1 MNKNISLLFVCLAL
15 IMATSSLNMTTS
27 ALVGLSIAPARNL
40 ATLPLGISFL
50 TIMVVMIPIS
60 LLMQRYGR
68 RTGFAVG
75 GLSIIA
81 GGLLAAMAIYLGNFE
96 LFCLSAVFQGVAMS
110 TAQFYRYAAVEVATD
125 SYKSRAIS
133 WVLVGGL
140 AAAFLG
146 PSIARYTRDILPDAL
161 FALSYGSFAILGL
174 GVLICLVFLKI
185 PAPDITEVREKAR
198 PLIRIL
204 LLPTFIVAALCAMIA
219 YGTMNLLMT
228 STPLAMD
235 HRDFNFD
242 QTATVIQWH
251 IVGMFAPSFFTGHLI
266 HRFGTLPVM
275 AAGVLMLFLCTTLSL
290 TGDGYSHFMI
300 SLITLGIGWNFL
312 FIGGTTLITEVH
324 RPSEKGLVQGVNDFL
339 VFSGV
344 ASTALISG
352 YLHHHFGWQNMNYG
366 VMPVLLLAAV
376 SIAVLG
382 VMRAMRARS
391 SFIRSDNQTA
401 AGK

>member
-1 MNKNISLLFVCLAL
+1 MYKNIFLLSVCLAL
-15 IMATSSLNMTTS
+15 IMSTTSLTMTSS
-27 ALVGLSIAPARNL
+27 ALVGLSLAPARNL
-40 ATLPLGISFL
+40 ATLPLGISFI
-50 TIMVVMIPIS
+50 TIMATLIPTS

-68 RTGFAVG
+68 RAGFVMG
-75 GLSIIA
+75 GLSVIA
-81 GGLLAAMAIYLGNFE
+81 GGLLAAAAIYQGSFE

-110 TAQFYRYAAVEVATD
+110 TTQFYRYAATEVAPE
-125 SYKSRAIS
+125 SWKSRAIS

-146 PSIARYTRDILPDAL
+146 PGIARATRDILPDAL
-161 FALSYGSFAILGL
+161 FAFSFGSNAVLGL
-174 GVLICLVFLKI
+174 GVLICLGFLKI
-185 PAPDITEVREKAR
+185 PAPDITRSTEKAR

-204 LLPTFIVAALCAMIA
+204 LLPTFIVAAFCAMIA

-235 HRDFNFD
+235 HRDFSFD

-266 HRFGTLPVM
+266 HRFGILLVM
-275 AAGVLMLFLCTTLSL
+275 AAGVLMLFLCTALNL
-290 TGDGYSHFMI
+290 AGDGYNLFLI

-312 FIGGTTLITEVH
+312 FVGSTTLLTGVH
-324 RPSEKGLVQGVNDFL
+324 RQSEKGMVQGINDFL

-344 ASTALISG
+344 ATTALMSG
-352 YLHHHFGWQNMNYG
+352 YLHHHIGWQNMNYG
-366 VMPVLLLAAV
+366 VMPVLLLAAF
-376 SIAVLG
+376 SIAALG
-382 VMRAMRARS
+382 VMRARS
-391 SFIRSDNQTA
+391 SVFRSDNQTA